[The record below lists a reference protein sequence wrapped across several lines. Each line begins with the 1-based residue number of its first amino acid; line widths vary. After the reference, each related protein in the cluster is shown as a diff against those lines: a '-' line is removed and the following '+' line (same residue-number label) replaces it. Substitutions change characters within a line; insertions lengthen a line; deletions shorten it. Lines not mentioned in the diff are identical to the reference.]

1 MVALKNLAGQKELS
15 QNIVEPV
22 PELGDGIEVIIK
34 KLSIDELVNFQAQ
47 FIDDNNEP
55 VKVSLSDQMV
65 LLLND
70 ALVNEDGE
78 KLSGGDVSVIRQTL
92 SGALILRLYSIA
104 SKLNGFSRKEVDEA
118 KNNIRQSVR

>member
-1 MVALKNLAGQKELS
+1 MVALKNLEGQKELS

-118 KNNIRQSVR
+118 KK